1 MQHPRSFHA
10 PGRWYRA
17 LVAVVFAS
25 GLALAATGTAHAD
38 ISELNDC
45 TTPQYV
51 VFSSTGDGSDVTR
64 TVYYRG
70 ASAPVV
76 LGRNPEGNR
85 NHAPGHLQNCTRNYG
100 GNPDQV
106 QWLTFKLYTRNWF
119 GTANED
125 HLAVAMRAKFR
136 NLTLPG
142 SESYDARGFIFH
154 RYLGGILGER
164 YALNVPGVQQQVES
178 LGAAANPGFFRNDV
192 IYQIEAHAS
201 RNGVSY
207 RATNT
212 VTGQTFGWRYHGQ
225 LPGDVDTL
233 GTGLGFVVLCPTP
246 GAANC
251 GLSPGFN
258 VYFWDISTG
267 WFTP

>member
-1 MQHPRSFHA
+1 MQRPSPLHA
-10 PGRWYRA
+10 SARGFRR
-17 LVAVVFAS
+17 LVALAFAA
-25 GLALAATGTAHAD
+25 GLSIAASGTAHAD
-38 ISELNDC
+38 MSELDDC
-45 TTPQYV
+45 RTPQYV
-51 VFSSTGDGSDVTR
+51 VFSSAGNGSDVTR
-64 TVYYRG
+64 TVFHRG

-76 LGRNPEGNR
+76 LGRNPEGDR
-85 NHAPGHLQNCTRNYG
+85 NHAPGHLQNCTEGNN
-100 GNPDQV
+100 GNPGQV
-106 QWLTFKLYTRNWF
+106 QWLVFKLYARNWF
-119 GTANED
+119 GTPNED
-125 HLAVAMRAKFR
+125 HLAVAMRAEFR

-154 RYLGGILGER
+154 RYYGGILGER

-178 LGAAANPGFFRNDV
+178 LGAAADPGFFGNDV
-192 IYQIEAHAS
+192 VYQIEAHAT
-201 RNGVSY
+201 RNGVAY

-212 VTGQTFGWRYHGQ
+212 ATGQTTGWRYHGQ
-225 LPGDVDTL
+225 LPGDADTL

>member
-1 MQHPRSFHA
+1 MPAPITPSFAPRWWRTLSAVLFAGALSLSA
-10 PGRWYRA
+10 PSDA
-17 LVAVVFAS
+17 Q
-25 GLALAATGTAHAD
+25 AD
-38 ISELNDC
+38 ILELDNC
-45 TTPQYV
+45 VTPQYV
-51 VFSSTGDGSDVTR
+51 VFSSAGNGSDVTR
-64 TVYYRG
+64 TVFYPG

-85 NHAPGHLQNCTRNYG
+85 NHAPGHLQNCTRNS
-100 GNPDQV
+100 NASQV
-106 QWLTFKLYTRNWF
+106 QWLTFKLYARNWF
-119 GTANED
+119 GTPNED

-136 NLTLPG
+136 NLTVPG

-154 RYLGGILGER
+154 RPFGGILGER

-178 LGAAANPGFFRNDV
+178 LGAAADPGFFRNDV

-201 RNGVSY
+201 RNGVAY

-212 VTGQTFGWRYHGQ
+212 STGQTTGWRYHGQ

-267 WFTP
+267 WFAP